1 MKKVLT
7 SDIIR
12 SEKERKVQTMKRYNV
27 YMYNNIEKF
36 HDCYMVIAEDPV
48 DARNIAVQ
56 RLVEETGHG
65 LDRYE
70 IMKVKVVD
78 RND

>member
-1 MKKVLT
+1 
-7 SDIIR
+7 
-12 SEKERKVQTMKRYNV
+12 MKRYNV
-27 YMYNNIEKF
+27 YVYNNIEKI
-36 HDCYMVIAEDPV
+36 HDCYMVVAENPV

-70 IMKVKVVD
+70 IMEVRKVDKKVSK
-78 RND
+78 